1 MVTIDSQTR
10 IRKGFFFFWIIQ
22 RTICAFFFVGFQ
34 CEPNQSNEIPLPSGP
49 VLQSGVLQSSF
60 ETLTF
65 ENIRIGHLFVDHFQ
79 NMTIIFVITLD
90 GLSLRKYS
98 LVNNQLC
105 LIEHIQLKPTNI
117 SDEQW
122 KINRV
127 EFLSETVRNIHKR
140 RRRCSNEILCFCFR
154 KKLF

>member
-10 IRKGFFFFWIIQ
+10 IRKGFFFLLDYS
-22 RTICAFFFVGFQ
+22 TNYLCFFFVGFQ

-140 RRRCSNEILCFCFR
+140 R
-154 KKLF
+154 KKMFE